1 MTDAYAVPGGPSAAH
16 SGRAGRGRSA
26 TPFHCPFC
34 GDEDLRPVEDDAS
47 AWSCRSCAR
56 VFTVSL
62 VRIDHDAIPANTG
75 ARAPHDTAR
84 AATSTDGT
92 ATPGGE
98 R

>member
-1 MTDAYAVPGGPSAAH
+1 MTDEYAVPAGPSAGPSRH
-16 SGRAGRGRSA
+16 AGRGRSA

-62 VRIDHDAIPANTG
+62 VRIDHATIPANAG
-75 ARAPHDTAR
+75 ARPPHDTAV

-92 ATPGGE
+92 APAEGE

>member
-1 MTDAYAVPGGPSAAH
+1 MTDPYAGKPAPVGHA
-16 SGRAGRGRSA
+16 RAA

-34 GDEDLRPVEDDAS
+34 GDEDLRPAEDSLA

-56 VFTVSL
+56 VFTVFL
-62 VRIDHDAIPANTG
+62 VRIDHNTIPANTG
-75 ARAPHDTAR
+75 ARAPHDTAG